1 MIPNRAARSRSARET
16 IRFFLALTLLLS
28 PSLAL
33 GQSLSVKWEELSSAE
48 FVKAIQQSQGTCL
61 LPIGI
66 MEKHGL
72 HLPLGN
78 DLINVRYASLHAA
91 EQEYTLVFPEY
102 YFSQIFEARHQPGTV
117 AYSARLQLDLLQE
130 TTDEMGRNGCKKI
143 VIVNGHGGNE
153 HLLPFFAQAQLAS
166 PHDYVVYVFNRP
178 SHSEGEM
185 AGRPAMKSS
194 NYAVDFH
201 AGEGETSRTMV
212 ARPDLVHLDRA
223 KNESGADQA
232 RQKLPDS
239 LYTGIWWY
247 ARFPNHYA
255 GDGSAASKELGEFD
269 TKMAISDLIAAIRA
283 VKADTEGLKLQKQF
297 FEEATHPLDTKQ

>member
-1 MIPNRAARSRSARET
+1 MIRNRPAKLRSARMT
-16 IRFFLALTLLLS
+16 IRMLLIAIFFLAPSALLS
-28 PSLAL
+28 
-33 GQSLSVKWEELSSAE
+33 QSISVKWEELSSAE
-48 FVKAIQQSQGTCL
+48 FVKAVQQAQGTCL

-91 EQEYTLVFPEY
+91 EQEYVLVFPEY
-102 YFSQIFEARHQPGTV
+102 YASQIFEARHQPGTV

-143 VIVNGHGGNE
+143 IIVNGHGGNE

-166 PHDYVVYVFNRP
+166 PHDYIVYVFNRP
-178 SHSEGEM
+178 SHSESDLT
-185 AGRPAMKSS
+185 GRPPMKSS
-194 NYAVDFH
+194 GHAVDFH

-255 GDGSAASKELGEFD
+255 GDGSVASKELGEFD
-269 TKMAISDLIAAIRA
+269 TKMAISDLVAAIRA
-283 VKADTEGLKLQKQF
+283 VKADSEGLKLQKQF

>member
-16 IRFFLALTLLLS
+16 IRVFLALTFLLS
-28 PSLAL
+28 PSLVL

-185 AGRPAMKSS
+185 AARPATKSS

-283 VKADTEGLKLQKQF
+283 VKADTEGLKLQIQF

>member
-1 MIPNRAARSRSARET
+1 MIRNRPAKLRSARMT
-16 IRFFLALTLLLS
+16 IRMLLIAIFFLAPSALLS
-28 PSLAL
+28 
-33 GQSLSVKWEELSSAE
+33 QSISVKWEELSSAE
-48 FVKAIQQSQGTCL
+48 FVKAVQQAQGTCL

-91 EQEYTLVFPEY
+91 EQEYVLVFPEY
-102 YFSQIFEARHQPGTV
+102 YASQIFEARHQPGTV

-143 VIVNGHGGNE
+143 IIVNGHGGNE

-166 PHDYVVYVFNRP
+166 PHDYIVYVFNRP
-178 SHSEGEM
+178 SHGESDLT
-185 AGRPAMKSS
+185 GRPPMKSS
-194 NYAVDFH
+194 GHAVDFH

-255 GDGSAASKELGEFD
+255 GDGSVASKELGEFD
-269 TKMAISDLIAAIRA
+269 TKMAISDLVAAIRA
-283 VKADTEGLKLQKQF
+283 VKADSEGLKLQKQF